1 MKMKKFI
8 NAPETITDEEL
19 VGLGLAY
26 PDILEV
32 DGHLVIS
39 KDLADADR
47 VTIVTYGGSGHEPAQ
62 AGFVGKGMLDV
73 QAVGDIFAAP
83 NAKLVFDAMK
93 LADKGHG
100 VLLLTLNY
108 AGDQLAGKQAI
119 KQAIKL
125 AQKAG
130 LNFRQVV
137 TGEEVQY
144 DPNGE
149 DNKRGLAGAVALYH
163 IAAAAAR
170 EGKSLDEVAE
180 IAQRYADNM
189 ASITVKSTDAT
200 HPQNGMSFGD
210 LGETDMM
217 EIGAGQHGEGGGV
230 RVPMMSSKDTV
241 ATVAEALSN
250 KLQLKAGD
258 KAFVMIN
265 GCGATTMMEMLVL
278 FKDTV
283 EFLKAKGVEVV
294 ASMVGEILTVQEA
307 GGFQMNIAKWDD
319 EFIRLWNTPCHTP
332 AYSKE

>member
-19 VGLGLAY
+19 VGMGLAY
-26 PDILEV
+26 SDILDVE
-32 DGHLVIS
+32 GHLVIS

-62 AGFVGKGMLDV
+62 AGYVGRGALDI

-83 NAKLVFDAMK
+83 SGQLVFEALQK
-93 LADKGHG
+93 ADKGHG

-108 AGDQLAGKQAI
+108 AGDQLAGKQAM
-119 KQAIKL
+119 KL
-125 AQKAG
+125 AKKAG
-130 LNFRQVV
+130 MNVRQVV
-137 TGEEVQY
+137 TGEEIQF

-149 DNKRGLAGAVALYH
+149 DNRRGLAGAVALYH
-163 IAAAAAR
+163 VAAAAAR
-170 EGKSLDEVAE
+170 AGKTLDEVAE
-180 IAQRYADNM
+180 IAQKYADSM
-189 ASITVKSTDAT
+189 ASVTVKVTDAT

-210 LGETDMM
+210 LGETDLM

-230 RVPMMSSKDTV
+230 RVPMMSAKDTV
-241 ATVAEALSN
+241 ATVAKALTA
-250 KLQLKAGD
+250 KLGMTSGD

-278 FKDTV
+278 YKDTV
-283 EFLKAKGVEVV
+283 EYLNGMGIEVV
-294 ASMVGEILTVQEA
+294 ANMVGEILTVQEA

-319 EFIRLWNTPCHTP
+319 ETLALWNTPVHTP
-332 AYSKE
+332 VFFKE